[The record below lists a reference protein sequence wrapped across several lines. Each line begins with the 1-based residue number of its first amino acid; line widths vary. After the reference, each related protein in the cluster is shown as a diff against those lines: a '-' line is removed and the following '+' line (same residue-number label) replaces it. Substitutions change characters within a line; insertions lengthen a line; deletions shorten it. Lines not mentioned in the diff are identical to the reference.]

1 MFNDFI
7 NGIKDELNVSTT
19 ENGAKG
25 YLTTNKAIVDF
36 NFKISSYRNKSE
48 NAIIV
53 DFKKV
58 YYEDPQLALKYIFYV
73 RDIREG
79 LGERRLFRIC
89 IKEIINQLDNRVFDW
104 IAEYGRYDDLF
115 VFFDT
120 KLEDQMITYVY
131 NQLINDMNNCIA
143 NKSVSLLAKWMPS
156 IKTSSKESMMM
167 AKKFING
174 FNKFNQED
182 KITSKDYRKTLSKLR
197 SYIDVIEK
205 KQCANEWDKI
215 NYSTVPS
222 IANLKYKDAF
232 MRHDK
237 IRRTEYLE
245 SLERGEIK
253 INSSVTFP
261 HNIVSKYNIRNGKDI
276 TLEEMWKALPNYVNG
291 NSNTIVVRDGSGS
304 MTWSGNNDV
313 KPIDIATALAI
324 YFSERCEGVFKDKF
338 ITFSSKPELISFEKY
353 KTLQDK
359 LRLCSTYND
368 CSNTDLKKVFDLV
381 LKTSVANK
389 LTQEE
394 IPTLLIMSDMEF
406 DNACVENPDEKLF
419 ITIAKE
425 FNQYGYKLPKLVFW
439 NICSRTNTIPITQ
452 NELGVILVSGYSPAI
467 CKMIL
472 QEENDPYKT
481 ILNILN
487 LDRYK
492 QITLKNQ

>member
-7 NGIKDELNVSTT
+7 NGIKNELNVSTT

-48 NAIIV
+48 NNIVV

-89 IKEIINQLDNRVFDW
+89 IKEIINQLDTRVFDW

-115 VFFDT
+115 VFFGT

-131 NQLINDMNNCIA
+131 NQLINDMNNCIN

-182 KITSKDYRKTLSKLR
+182 KITNKDYRKTLSKLR

-237 IRRTEYLE
+237 TRRIAYLE
-245 SLERGEIK
+245 SLEIGEVK

-261 HNIVSKYNIRNGKDI
+261 HNIVSKYNIRDNKDI
-276 TLEEMWKALPNYVNG
+276 ALEEMWKALPNYVNG

-304 MTWSGNNDV
+304 MTWSSNNGI
-313 KPIDIATALAI
+313 KAIDIATALAI
-324 YFSERCEGVFKDKF
+324 YFSERCEGAFKDKF

-359 LRLCSTYND
+359 LKLCSTYND
-368 CSNTDLKKVFDLV
+368 CSNTDLKKVFDLI
-381 LKTSVANK
+381 LKTAVTNK

-406 DNACVENPDEKLF
+406 NNACIEDPDEKLF
-419 ITIAKE
+419 TTIAKT
-425 FNQYGYKLPKLVFW
+425 FANYGYKLPKLVFW

-472 QEENDPYKT
+472 QEENDPYKAL
-481 ILNILN
+481 LNILN
-487 LDRYK
+487 SDRYK
-492 QITLKNQ
+492 QITLKN